1 MPTRKIK
8 SQAPFFREYTLKREA
23 VNEEERTVELSFSS
37 ETQEVERWYGI
48 EVLDHSPGSIRM
60 DRLTNGAPL
69 LFLHSMRDHIG
80 VIEDVSIE
88 KRRGKAVVRFGNSP
102 LAEEKFRDVLDGILT
117 KVSIGYRVFKLVL
130 EERNEDGTPDVHRA
144 VDWEPYEISLLPIGA
159 DDSVGVGRSVGESF
173 EIEIEDNSMPKN
185 TTEAPDDQNRG
196 GGNTQTAA
204 PAASPAAAKAD
215 VNIIE
220 DRVRSEQ
227 LDRIN
232 QLEVMGE
239 KYRKFG
245 GEDLARE
252 FIKNGKSPDEMY
264 RAIVERLPNQE
275 DVGSG
280 ETRTDVRLDLSKRDL
295 ENYSLFR
302 VIKAVM
308 DAKKGDYKAMKR
320 AAFELECSNEIQERM
335 DREANGFYLPVDVMM
350 SRVMNATNTA
360 DLIATQHMGD
370 MYIEALRP
378 NSVVMNLGA
387 TSLDGLDGNL
397 EIPKELLS
405 PTFGWIGDD
414 DDSPESDGSFGM
426 VKMAPKTLSGS
437 VPLSRRLLK
446 QSSPSVESL
455 MYRSLLRGAALGVDI
470 GILAGTGTNN
480 QPLGIKNMDG
490 VNIQTLAAAGKPT
503 WPELVGFETKIDAD
517 DALEGRLAY
526 VTTAGVRGNL
536 KTTPK
541 DAGSGLFLMDGN
553 EANGHPLATT
563 SQLAANDII
572 FGNWQDVI
580 VGFWGVIDVMPD
592 TATNAKKGGTVLR
605 VFQDADVSVG
615 HAESFCKN
623 G

>member
-8 SQAPFFREYTLKREA
+8 SQTPFFREYTFKREA
-23 VNEEERTVELSFSS
+23 VNEEARTVELSFSS

-185 TTEAPDDQNRG
+185 TTGAPDDETRG
-196 GGNTQTAA
+196 GASDQPAPAPAA
-204 PAASPAAAKAD
+204 PAAAAVD
-215 VNIIE
+215 VTVIE
-220 DRVRSEQ
+220 NNVRSQE
-227 LDRIN
+227 LARIN
-232 QLEVMGE
+232 DLETLGE
-239 KYRKFG
+239 KYSQYG
-245 GEDLARE
+245 GEELARE
-252 FIKNGKSPDEMY
+252 FVKTGKSAEELY
-264 RAIVERLPNQE
+264 RAIVERLPDQ
-275 DVGSG
+275 DTVGSG
-280 ETRTDVRLDLSKRDL
+280 EARPDARLDLSAREIK
-295 ENYSLFR
+295 NYSLFR
-302 VIKAVM
+302 AITAVM
-308 DAKKGDYKAMKR
+308 AAQKGDYSAMKR
-320 AAFELECSNEIQERM
+320 AAFEMECSREIQERM
-335 DREANGFYLPVDVMM
+335 DKEAKGFYLPIDVMAA
-350 SRVMNATNTA
+350 RVMNTTNTA

-387 TSLDGLDGNL
+387 TSLDGLQGNL
-397 EIPKELLS
+397 EIPRELSS

-414 DDSPESDGSFGM
+414 DDGQESEGTHGLL
-426 VKMAPKTLSGS
+426 KMEPKTLAGA

-446 QSSPSVESL
+446 QSSPSVEAL
-455 MYRSLLRGAALGVDI
+455 MYRSLLKGAALGVDL
-470 GILAGTGTNN
+470 GILAGRGTNN
-480 QPLGIKNMDG
+480 EPLGIKNLDG
-490 VNIQTLAAAGKPT
+490 VNVQTLAVAGKPT
-503 WPELVGFETKIDAD
+503 WQELVGFETKIDSD
-517 DALEGRLAY
+517 DALDGRLAY

-541 DAGSGLFLMDGN
+541 DAGSGLFLMDGK

-572 FGNWQDVI
+572 FGNWEDVY
-580 VGFWGVIDVMPD
+580 VGFWGVIDINPD
-592 TATNAKKGGTVLR
+592 MATKAKSGGAVLR
-605 VFQDADVSVG
+605 VFQDADVGIG